1 MLAPGAVS
9 SAHESAERS
18 RRSVVKAP
26 DIAYLRVA
34 SLSAAL
40 AALAQHGDDAMVL
53 AGGQSLMAMHNLR
66 VAHAKVLVDINRIP
80 GLDAIRVH
88 DGVLVI
94 GCLARHAALAASA
107 LVQRHAPLI
116 AQAMPHV
123 AHHAIRNRGTIGG
136 SLALAD
142 PAAELPACCVALDA
156 VLVAAGP
163 DGTRRIGA
171 ADFFTGVYDT
181 ALRPGELL
189 IEVQVPLAAPDAVQ
203 RFAEIARRRGDFAI
217 AGAAL
222 AARRDGESL
231 QAVRLALLGM
241 GDRPL
246 LAQRTMAL
254 LEGKDPARI
263 AAPALA
269 AALADDADPLDDPA
283 YPAAYRRRVIEV
295 VVRRMLEALAGQP
308 A

>member
-1 MLAPGAVS
+1 M
-9 SAHESAERS
+9 
-18 RRSVVKAP
+18 KAP
-26 DIAYLRVA
+26 DLAYLRVD
-34 SLSAAL
+34 SLHEAL
-40 AALAQHGDDAMVL
+40 AALARHGDDAMVL

-66 VAHAKVLVDINRIP
+66 VAHAGVLVDINRIP
-80 GLDAIRVH
+80 GLDAIRVE
-88 DGVLVI
+88 DEMLVI
-94 GCLARHAALAASA
+94 GCLARHAALASSE

-156 VLVAAGP
+156 ELVVAGP
-163 DGTRRIGA
+163 EGTRRIGA
-171 ADFFTGVYDT
+171 TDFFKGVYET

-189 IEVQVPLAAPDAVQ
+189 IEVHIPLAADDAVQ
-203 RFAEIARRRGDFAI
+203 RFAEVARRHGDFAI

-222 AARRDGESL
+222 AARRAHQSL
-231 QAVRLALLGM
+231 VAVRLALLGM

-246 LAQRTMAL
+246 LAQQTMAL
-254 LEGKDPARI
+254 LEGNDPEQIDAS
-263 AAPALA
+263 ALA
-269 AALADDADPLDDPA
+269 AALAADADPLDDPA

-295 VVRRMLEALAGQP
+295 VVRRMLDTMVGQV

>member
-1 MLAPGAVS
+1 M
-9 SAHESAERS
+9 
-18 RRSVVKAP
+18 KAP

-34 SLSAAL
+34 SLQEAL
-40 AALAQHGDDAMVL
+40 AALAHHGDDAMVL

-66 VAHAKVLVDINRIP
+66 VAHAGVLVDINRFP
-80 GLDAIRVH
+80 GMDAIRVQ
-88 DGVLVI
+88 DGVLAI
-94 GCLARHAALAASA
+94 GCLVRHAALEASA

-142 PAAELPACCVALDA
+142 PAAEMPACCVALDA
-156 VLVAAGP
+156 VLVAAGLG
-163 DGTRRIGA
+163 GTRRIGA
-171 ADFFTGVYDT
+171 ADFFTGLYET

-189 IEVQVPLAAPDAVQ
+189 IEVQLPLAAPDAVQ
-203 RFAEIARRRGDFAI
+203 RFAEIARRHGDFAI

-222 AARRDGESL
+222 AARRHGESL
-231 QAVRLALLGM
+231 RAVRLALLGM

-295 VVRRMLEALAGQP
+295 VVRRMLDAVAGQ
-308 A
+308 AA